1 MTAAPSHPAYHDP
14 AVIARMLA
22 DASVWA
28 VVGLG
33 NDPRRPAYGVAEF
46 LQAHGK
52 RIVPVHLRAVEVL
65 GEPAYR
71 TLAEIPF
78 PVDVVDIFRR
88 SDTAGRAVDEAIAIH
103 AAAVWLQL
111 GVIDARAAERAKKA
125 GLDVVMD
132 TCPKIEW
139 PVHGPS
145 SVARS

>member
-14 AVIARMLA
+14 ATIARILA

-88 SDTAGRAVDEAIAIH
+88 SDTAGQAVDEAIAIH
-103 AAAVWLQL
+103 ASAVWLQL

-139 PVHGPS
+139 PVYGPS